1 MKDRRATIT
10 IEHPDFTSAS
20 VVKTGKLYSGGAAV
34 EANYLGEWLVAE
46 DGKAQQFHG
55 GKITVA
61 FDTHLQNTP
70 KKPKNVIPEGPD
82 WGTGTIIVIV
92 TDPPTSSP
100 STPITVDPPVSVDPC
115 DPPAP
120 ASPPPAP

>member
-61 FDTHLQNTP
+61 FDTQLQNTP
-70 KKPKNVIPEGPD
+70 KKPKNIIPEGPD
-82 WGTGTIIVIV
+82 WGYWHDHRHRHRS
-92 TDPPTSSP
+92 TDIFTFHP
-100 STPITVDPPVSVDPC
+100 DHR
-115 DPPAP
+115 
-120 ASPPPAP
+120 